1 MKYYIDLLAILAATV
16 VLAIFT
22 LVVPNDLVR
31 IILGVPFV
39 LFFTGYVLLAAFFI
53 RKDSISVM
61 ERVVFSFGL
70 SIAVVPIIGLIL
82 NYTPWGLRLQPIFI
96 SIFLFIIVL
105 GIIAVVRR
113 KAVPEEDLFF
123 VPIDFRV
130 PGAPQEHNIQSAKKP
145 VDIALNILL
154 TLSIVFALG
163 AMIYMITN
171 PRVYERFTEF
181 YVLGADGKAETYPTK
196 LKLGETA
203 AVTLGVV
210 NYEQK
215 PMKYYID
222 VAIAGKSVSAIK
234 DISLAEKEKWQ
245 QEIIIEPAEIGDK
258 QKVEFLLFKEGE
270 AAPYLSLHL
279 WIDVVQ

>member
-1 MKYYIDLLAILAATV
+1 MKYYIDLLAILAATA

-22 LVVPNDLVR
+22 LVFPNDLVR

-39 LFFTGYVLLAAFFI
+39 LFFTGYVLLAALFI

-70 SIAVVPIIGLIL
+70 SIAVVPVIGLIL
-82 NYTPWGLRLQPIFI
+82 NYTPWGLRLQPVFI

-113 KAVPEEDLFF
+113 KTVPEEDLFF
-123 VPIDFRV
+123 VPINFRV
-130 PGAPQEHNIQSAKKP
+130 PGAPQKHNIQSAKKP
-145 VDIALNILL
+145 VDIALNVLLALAIL
-154 TLSIVFALG
+154 VALG
-163 AMIYMITN
+163 TIIYMITN
-171 PRVYERFTEF
+171 PRVLEQFTEF

-245 QEIIIEPAEIGDK
+245 QEINIKPAEIGDK
-258 QKVEFLLFKEGE
+258 RKVEFLLFKEGE
-270 AAPYLSLHL
+270 TAPYLSLHL